1 MNQRGWALFL
11 AMVLALAGAT
21 SGCQKR
27 PTQSAPPAKS
37 PTVASLVPAATDL
50 IVGMGA
56 ADHLVAVSNFDR
68 DPQTASLPRVGD
80 YQQTDWEKL
89 AALRPNLIVTQFDP
103 GHTPAGFSEQRARI
117 GAAQINLKVERLADI
132 DVAVVTLGTALE
144 ESAKAA
150 ALTKRIGAELE
161 LVRGRVAG
169 LPKVRTLL
177 IVGATGLDVVGR
189 DTFLDD
195 LLNAA
200 GGENATRASRYVT
213 IDREALAALNPQAI
227 LQLLPDADQ
236 RTVADARAF
245 WDTFPE
251 ISAVKE
257 HRVWQLTQTFIM
269 QPGSHVAEA
278 AAIFAQKLH
287 PQASAPSTTQDSR

>member
-1 MNQRGWALFL
+1 
-11 AMVLALAGAT
+11 MVLAVAGAIL
-21 SGCQKR
+21 GCQKR
-27 PTQSAPPAKS
+27 PVRSAPPAKS

-56 ADHLVAVSNFDR
+56 GNHLVAVSNFDR
-68 DPQTASLPRVGD
+68 DPQTANLPRVGD

-89 AALRPNLIVTQFDP
+89 AGLRPNLIVTQFDP

-117 GAAQINLKVERLADI
+117 GATQINLKIERLSDI
-132 DVAVVTLGTALE
+132 DLAVVTLGTAIE

-150 ALTKRIGAELE
+150 ALTKRIGGELE
-161 LVRGRVAG
+161 SVRARVAG
-169 LPKVRTLL
+169 LPSVRTLL
-177 IVGATGLDVVGR
+177 VVGATGLDVAGR

-195 LLNAA
+195 LLIAA
-200 GGENATRASRYVT
+200 GGQNATRASRYVS

-287 PQASAPSTTQDSR
+287 LEASVPSTTQTSR